1 MAERRRLL
9 IPGGAGYLGARLAQ
23 ALSDEYE
30 VYVTYRHLSPLR
42 ERWLKNTP
50 GISGIQFDASQGE
63 MAVEIPFDAVIN
75 LAMPGAEEAQKNPEG
90 SQMQAVRIAKNLASL
105 ASQGLRRLIHF
116 STFHVYGPMEQRDAE
131 RREIFA
137 ETDDPWPQHPY
148 ARNHLLCER
157 ILAESGFAELF
168 LLRPT
173 NIVASPAH
181 GDLGPQSKLLFLS
194 LCRQMAETGSM
205 RLDNDGLSYRDF
217 VSFDDLLSAVRL
229 LLSCPAAPF
238 PVMNV
243 SGGTAYRLNDFAEL
257 IRLAASGEV
266 TFGTGKDAWR
276 RPFVVCN
283 QRMRS
288 LGWNPQLDMTREI
301 GKTLAFFAQTS

>member
-1 MAERRRLL
+1 MAEKGRLL

-30 VYVTYRHLSPLR
+30 IYVTYRNLSPLR
-42 ERWLKNTP
+42 KHWLENTP
-50 GISGIQFDASQGE
+50 GVFGIQFDASQAE
-63 MAVEIPFDAVIN
+63 MPPLEILFDAVIN
-75 LAMPGAEEAQKNPEG
+75 LAMPGAEEAQKDPEG
-90 SQMQAVRIAKNLASL
+90 SRTQAVRIARNLAYV
-105 ASQGLRRLIHF
+105 ASKGLRRLIHF
-116 STFHVYGPMEQRDAE
+116 STFHVYGPDE
-131 RREIFA
+131 REIFA
-137 ETDDPWPQHPY
+137 ETDEPRPQHPY

-157 ILAESGFAELF
+157 ILEESGFDTLF

-173 NIVASPAH
+173 NIVAAPAH

-205 RLDNDGLSYRDF
+205 RLNNDGLSYRDF
-217 VSFDDLLSAVRL
+217 VGFDDLLSAVRL

-238 PVMNV
+238 RIMNV
-243 SGGTAYRLNDFAEL
+243 SAGSSYRLNDFAEL
-257 IRLAASGEV
+257 IRSAGSGEV

-288 LGWNPQLDMTREI
+288 LGWNPQLDMTAEI
-301 GKTLAFFAQTS
+301 GKTLEFFSS

>member
-1 MAERRRLL
+1 MAEKGRLL

-30 VYVTYRHLSPLR
+30 IYVTYRNLSPLR
-42 ERWLKNTP
+42 ECWLRNTP
-50 GISGIQFDASQGE
+50 GVFGIPFDASQAE
-63 MAVEIPFDAVIN
+63 MPFEISFDAAIN
-75 LAMPGAEEAQKNPEG
+75 LAMPGAEEAQKDPVE
-90 SQMQAVRIAKNLASL
+90 SQEQAARIARNLASL
-105 ASQGLRRLIHF
+105 LAKGRLRRLIHF
-116 STFHVYGPMEQRDAE
+116 STFHVYGPDD
-131 RREIFA
+131 RREVFL
-137 ETDDPWPQHPY
+137 ETDEPRPQHPY
-148 ARNHLLCER
+148 ARNHLVCER
-157 ILAESGFAELF
+157 ILEEAGFDTLF

-173 NIVASPAH
+173 NIVAAPAH
-181 GDLGPQSKLLFLS
+181 ADLGPQSKLLFLS

-217 VSFDDLLSAVRL
+217 VGFDDLFAAVRL

-238 PVMNV
+238 RVMNV
-243 SGGTAYRLNDFAEL
+243 SAGSAYRLNDFAEL
-257 IRLAASGEV
+257 IRSAASGGV

-288 LGWNPQLDMTREI
+288 LGWNPQLDMTAEI
-301 GKTLAFFAQTS
+301 GKTLEFFRS